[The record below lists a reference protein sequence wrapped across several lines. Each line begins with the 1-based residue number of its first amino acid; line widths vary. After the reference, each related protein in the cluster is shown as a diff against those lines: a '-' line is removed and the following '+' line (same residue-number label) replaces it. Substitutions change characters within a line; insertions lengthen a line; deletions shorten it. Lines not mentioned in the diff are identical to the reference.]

1 MDDNTKN
8 IEYNETSSCEYCGNL
23 IEMCMC
29 VCPYCG
35 ETSSCECC
43 LFDAA
48 TGE

>member
-1 MDDNTKN
+1 MDDNKKK
-8 IEYNETSSCEYCGNL
+8 IENNETSSCESCGNH

-43 LFDAA
+43 LFDTA